1 MEHIVLKIN
10 SIITEYIVITLKEL
24 GGEKQVAKY
33 IIIRAITEICIGTS
47 MERSREMSQ
56 KKKCL
61 SCILKD
67 DI

>member
-1 MEHIVLKIN
+1 MEYTVVKIN

-24 GGEKQVAKY
+24 GGEKQVAMH
-33 IIIRAITEICIGTS
+33 IIIRAITEICIGTL

-67 DI
+67 GI